1 MYFFKKKVIIK
12 KKPTPKYVIFGI
24 GGYMKQGFIK
34 VAAASPRLRVADCKY
49 NVDNMIKLA
58 KLASEKGVK
67 LLVFPELAITG
78 STCGDLFF
86 SEVLQNGAVDA
97 LKAYLAETADSDMVS
112 VVGLPFRY
120 RDALYNCAAVC
131 QSGEVV
137 RFVPKTN
144 LTEKDSRYFTK
155 TSDDIG
161 CFCFDGHFI
170 AIGTDYIFSCEQIP
184 DFRFGVE
191 IGEDLWAVNAP
202 SDTLALKG
210 ATIIANPTATCEEV
224 GKDDYR
230 RLLVKAQ
237 SAKTRSGYILAN
249 AGYGESSTDY
259 TFSAHSII
267 AENGDIIAET
277 KPFDIGINSPD
288 GDRLTIS
295 EIDVSMLSSERA
307 KNPNGLT
314 APAYEPVETCF
325 DMSPSDTDLT
335 RKYPALPFVPAKK
348 EGWARAKQ
356 ILAIQSTALCKRIEA
371 AYASKCV
378 IGISGGLDST
388 LALLVAARS
397 VDMLGR
403 TRKDIIGITMPCFGT
418 TARTKGNAEILCEEL
433 GIEFKTVNIADAVL
447 QHFSDIGH
455 DKDNHNVV
463 FENSQARERT
473 QVLMDIANAENGMVI
488 GTGDMSELAL
498 GWATYNGD
506 HMSMYGV
513 NASISKTLVRH
524 LVEYCA
530 AEARENGKK
539 KLAEVLFDI
548 LDTPV
553 SPELLPADGNT
564 IKQKT
569 EDIVGPYEIHDFY
582 LYYML
587 RYGFSPKK
595 LYRLACHTIGDTFS
609 KETLVKWLEVFVRR
623 FFTQQYKRSCVPDGP
638 KVGTVGL
645 SPRGDLK
652 MPSDAVSAL

>member
-1 MYFFKKKVIIK
+1 
-12 KKPTPKYVIFGI
+12 
-24 GGYMKQGFIK
+24 MKQGFIK

-49 NVDNMIKLA
+49 NVAEMIKLA

-67 LLVFPELAITG
+67 LLVFPELAISG

-86 SEVLQNGAVDA
+86 STVLQNGAMAA
-97 LKAYLAETADSDMVS
+97 LDEYLEATKDTDMIS
-112 VVGLPFRY
+112 VVGFPFRY

-131 QSGEVV
+131 QSGEIL
-137 RFVPKTN
+137 RFVPKTHLSN
-144 LTEKDSRYFTK
+144 ADTRYFAK
-155 TSDDIG
+155 ASEDLG
-161 CFCFDGHFI
+161 CFCSDDRYI
-170 AIGTDYIFSCEQIP
+170 AIGSDCVLICDQIP

-191 IGEDLWAVNAP
+191 IGEDLWAVNSP
-202 SDTLALKG
+202 SSTLALKG
-210 ATIIANPTATCEEV
+210 ATIIANPSATCEEV
-224 GKDDYR
+224 GKDEYR

-249 AGYGESSTDY
+249 AGYGESSTDH

-267 AENGDIIAET
+267 AENGKILAEA
-277 KPFDIGINSPD
+277 KPFCIGINAAD
-288 GDRLTIS
+288 EERLTIS
-295 EIDVSMLSSERA
+295 EIDVSMLASERTR
-307 KNPNGLT
+307 NTNCVIPSS
-314 APAYEPVETCF
+314 YEICFEMTPVK
-325 DMSPSDTDLT
+325 TDLT
-335 RKYPALPFVPAKK
+335 RKYPELPFVPAKE

-356 ILAIQSTALCKRIEA
+356 ILSIQSTALCKRIEA

-397 VDMLGR
+397 MELLSR
-403 TRKDIIGITMPCFGT
+403 PKTDIIGITMPCFGT

-433 GIEFKTVNIADAVL
+433 GIEFRTVHIADAVL

-524 LVEYCA
+524 LVEFCA
-530 AEARENGKK
+530 EEARENGKE
-539 KLAEVLFDI
+539 KLAAVLFDI

-609 KETLVKWLEVFVRR
+609 NETLIKWLEVFVRR

-652 MPSDAVSAL
+652 MPSDAVSALWMAEIEEIKKTI

>member
-1 MYFFKKKVIIK
+1 
-12 KKPTPKYVIFGI
+12 
-24 GGYMKQGFIK
+24 MKQGFIK

-49 NVDNMIKLA
+49 NVAEMIKLA

-86 SEVLQNGAVDA
+86 STVLQNGAIEA
-97 LKAYLAETADSDMVS
+97 LKVYLAETKDSDMIS

-120 RDALYNCAAVC
+120 RDTLLNCAAVC
-131 QSGEVV
+131 QSGEIV
-137 RFVPKTN
+137 RLVPKTHIN
-144 LTEKDSRYFTK
+144 EAEKRYF
-155 TSDDIG
+155 SSASEDIEG
-161 CFCFDGHFI
+161 LFFDEYYVSLESKSI
-170 AIGTDYIFSCEQIP
+170 SCCEQLA
-184 DFRFGVE
+184 DFRFGIE
-191 IGEDLWAVNAP
+191 IGDDLWAVNPP
-202 SDTLALKG
+202 SSALALKG
-210 ATIIANPTATCEEV
+210 ALIIANPTASCEEV
-224 GKDDYR
+224 GKDEYR

-237 SAKTRSGYILAN
+237 SAKTHTAYILAN
-249 AGYGESSTDY
+249 AGYGESTTDY
-259 TFSAHSII
+259 VFYAHSII
-267 AENGDIIAET
+267 AENGEILAET
-277 KPFDIGINSPD
+277 KPFDISINASD
-288 GDRLTIS
+288 DERLTIS
-295 EIDVSMLSSERA
+295 EIDVSMLASERI
-307 KNPNGLT
+307 KNGLT
-314 APAYEPVETCF
+314 TAAYGSMETCF
-325 DMSPSDTDLT
+325 DITPVETTLT
-335 RKYPALPFVPAKK
+335 RKYPALPFVPAKE
-348 EGWARAKQ
+348 EGWGRAKQ
-356 ILAIQSTALCKRIEA
+356 ILSIQSTALCKRIEA

-397 VDMLGR
+397 IDLLGR
-403 TRKDIIGITMPCFGT
+403 SRKDIIGITMPCFGT

-433 GIEFKTVNIADAVL
+433 GIEFRTVNIADAVL

-473 QVLMDIANAENGMVI
+473 QVLMDVANAENGMVI

-524 LVEYCA
+524 LVEFCA
-530 AEARENGKK
+530 EEARENGNE

-595 LYRLACHTIGDTFS
+595 LYRLACHTIGETFS
-609 KETLVKWLEVFVRR
+609 NETLLKWLEVFVRR

-645 SPRGDLK
+645 SPRGALN
-652 MPSDAVSAL
+652 MPSDAVSALWMAEIEEIKKSL